1 MKVMRNHTT
10 LKKMTKQDDCYVDAS
25 PRERVSFIWQLT
37 AELWSLK
44 DKQNVEQRLQRNVT
58 NLIRNKESTGREK
71 DILDAK
77 YLRGNHDT

>member
-25 PRERVSFIWQLT
+25 PRERVSFIWPLT

-44 DKQNVEQRLQRNVT
+44 DKQNVEQRLQRNVA

-71 DILDAK
+71 DKLDVK
-77 YLRGNHDT
+77 YLRGSHDT

>member
-1 MKVMRNHTT
+1 MKVIRTHTK

-25 PRERVSFIWQLT
+25 PSERVSFIWPLT

-44 DKQNVEQRLQRNVT
+44 DKQYVEQRLQRNVT

-71 DILDAK
+71 DKLNAK